1 MNKNIVLWGQVEPDK
16 RALLAIQLN
25 EDLKEVLVY
34 GYPVE
39 EVDENLQNSLFAWKN
54 GAPFDFSKCT
64 MVWNVDAQSES
75 ILPREVRVD
84 KPEFIQRAQIEWGK
98 LLMSSRIFKAAK
110 EEIVL
115 HKTLVDSSKVFQQ
128 ELWDKTKG
136 LWDKY
141 AQMLKDRAITWEHS
155 QLLKAEIDETF
166 QILKS
171 QIDLHKKQEKSVV
184 KGVVKNYQKEIE
196 QLKSQAIY
204 PEEWSK
210 IHKELKRLQ
219 DEIKKESMRFHLKK
233 PLLQAIDEVYKM
245 LRSYKETQ
253 NVGHVRSRLQNLNRI
268 LKNTQ
273 RALKADIQSLDFQ
286 KEKLSHYIKGA
297 NPNADQWGGL
307 LKPIEDKV
315 KSNQEKEADIKK
327 TIAQLKRKLTE
338 MEAKSKAIEEAKSKE
353 NEPKQEKEDQSPEA
367 KESSTSK

>member
-1 MNKNIVLWGQVEPDK
+1 MNKNIVLWGQVEPET

-25 EDLKEVLVY
+25 EELNKVLIY
-34 GYPVE
+34 GYPEE
-39 EVDENLQNSLFAWKN
+39 EVNENLQNSLFAWKN
-54 GAPFDFSKCT
+54 GAPFDFSASNMT
-64 MVWNVDAQSES
+64 WSVDAQSES
-75 ILPREVRVD
+75 ILPREIRVD

-115 HKTLVDSSKVFQQ
+115 HKTLVDSSKEFQQ
-128 ELWDKTKG
+128 ELWDKTKN

-141 AQMLKDRAITWEHS
+141 SQMLKDREITWEHS

-171 QIDLHKKQEKSVV
+171 QIDSHKKQEKSKV
-184 KGVVKNYQKEIE
+184 KEVIKAFEKEIE

-204 PEEWSK
+204 PEEWPK

-219 DEIKKESMRFHLKK
+219 EEIKKESMRFHFKK
-233 PLLQAIDEVYKM
+233 PLFQKIDEVYKM

-253 NVGHVRSRLQNLNRI
+253 SVGHIRSRLQNLNRI

-273 RALKADIQSLDFQ
+273 RALKSDIQSLDFQ

-307 LKPIEDKV
+307 LKPIQDKI

-338 MEAKSKAIEEAKSKE
+338 MEAKSKLVEEAKKE
-353 NEPKQEKEDQSPEA
+353 SEPTKERTDQSPEA
-367 KESSTSK
+367 NETTTTE